1 LFGSFRTA
9 KVESGGTWEALFSI
23 VLLSRCLCGEFRSE
37 LLPLYGFEH
46 NSCVRYNL
54 PYRGDTFH
62 SKKLIKFIS
71 GIPLCRPYPSIIQ
84 GMLYTFEV
92 YDVIVSAWDS
102 TGERKLHVYQCKEG
116 SSMPKAFANEHLFAK
131 SFLIRGA
138 AVTTDQSVRKW
149 FTPSKQHLES
159 FCGVTS
165 SQRSPTA
172 WKTLQRSRERRIPA
186 LELTA
191 NSLIIK

>member
-1 LFGSFRTA
+1 
-9 KVESGGTWEALFSI
+9 
-23 VLLSRCLCGEFRSE
+23 
-37 LLPLYGFEH
+37 
-46 NSCVRYNL
+46 
-54 PYRGDTFH
+54 
-62 SKKLIKFIS
+62 
-71 GIPLCRPYPSIIQ
+71 
-84 GMLYTFEV
+84 
-92 YDVIVSAWDS
+92 
-102 TGERKLHVYQCKEG
+102 
-116 SSMPKAFANEHLFAK
+116 MPKAFANEHLFAK